1 MERQDVFRQLIDVL
15 TYSVPYL
22 VNEGLPDDV
31 YLDTLSIH
39 AARRIWTALKP
50 IMRSDRELKRCFQAF
65 GSMPEDND
73 KRRALKSKLVAIFSR
88 NAALAREIQSLLDDV
103 RSSRVLT
110 ETSRTFPIPE
120 GSVPTNEALRRLEAL
135 KLLRSG
141 VEAERI
147 AERFGIPVGEVFRI
161 NYDYSV
167 GGIRGAIISENS
179 PSWLEQLDGNDP
191 LLRRLEMVRLLRAGT
206 PASAVARQFNA
217 LEDYVL
223 FLERNFAEHGLPGII
238 TEQDVEH
245 LRAIRR
251 DTIRICTYNLQG
263 VRDDGSFRFRRIARE
278 LAAYRPDLIALQEVI
293 SGAGVEDTSE
303 QVARWLSAITGEHY
317 RSHFTY
323 CHQFMDRYP
332 EGVAVCGRVGAET
345 VHSIDLTAHLANGLK
360 PGMARRAQ
368 VAETSLMGRTVILA
382 SIHLDHLGA
391 SEVRLAQA
399 EKLLSELDRLTG
411 TADSHAVI
419 LAGDFNDTED
429 SPALKRL
436 KHAGYRDAYRTLHRN
451 EGNTFPL
458 PKPNARIDYIMV
470 KGPAEIVAAEVILN
484 NSDFSDHLGL
494 TVVIR

>member
-1 MERQDVFRQLIDVL
+1 MERQDVVRQLIDVL
-15 TYSVPYL
+15 THGVTYL
-22 VNEGLPDDV
+22 VNQGLPDDV

-39 AARRIWTALKP
+39 TARRIWTALKP
-50 IMRSDRELKRCFQAF
+50 IMQSDRELKRCFQSF
-65 GSMPEDND
+65 GSTPEDND
-73 KRRALKSKLVAIFSR
+73 KQRALESKLVAIFSK
-88 NAALAREIQSLLDDV
+88 NPALLREIQSLLDDV
-103 RSSRVLT
+103 KVSRALT
-110 ETSRTFPIPE
+110 ETPRTFPIPE
-120 GSVPTNEALRRLEAL
+120 GSVRTNEALRRLEVL

-147 AERFGIPVGEVFRI
+147 AERFEMPVGEVFRI

-167 GGIRGAIISENS
+167 GGIRGAMIPENS

-206 PASAVARQFNA
+206 PGSAVARQFDA
-217 LEDYVL
+217 VEDYVL
-223 FLERNFAEHGLPGII
+223 FLGQNFAQHGLAGLI
-238 TEQDVEH
+238 TDQDVE
-245 LRAIRR
+245 RFQAIHR

-263 VRDDGSFRFRRIARE
+263 VRNDGPFRFRRIARE

-293 SGAGVEDTSE
+293 SGAGVEDTSG
-303 QVARWLSAITGEHY
+303 QIARWLSAITGEHY

-332 EGVAVCGRVGAET
+332 EGVAVCARVAAKT
-345 VHSIDLTAHLANGLK
+345 VHSIDLTTHLANGLK
-360 PGMARRAQ
+360 PSMARRAQ
-368 VAETSLMGRTVILA
+368 VTETSLMGKRVILA

-391 SEVRLAQA
+391 GEVRLAQA
-399 EKLLSELDRLTG
+399 EKLLSEMDRLTG
-411 TADSHAVI
+411 ATDSHAVI
-419 LAGDFNDTED
+419 LAGDLNDTED

-436 KHAGYRDAYRTLHRN
+436 KNAGYRDAYRALHRN

-470 KGPAEIVAAEVILN
+470 KGQVEIVAAEVILN
-484 NSDFSDHLGL
+484 NCDFSDHLGL